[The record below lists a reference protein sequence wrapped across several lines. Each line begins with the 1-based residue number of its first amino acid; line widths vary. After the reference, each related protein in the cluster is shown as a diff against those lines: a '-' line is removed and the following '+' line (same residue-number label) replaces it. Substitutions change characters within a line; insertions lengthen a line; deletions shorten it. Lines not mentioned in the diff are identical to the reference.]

1 LLITL
6 IACYARVH
14 GLNDEIGDVKDQ
26 LGARIDGVKDE
37 VSSSKDYLSARIGG
51 VLTEIGKVNARVD
64 DIYKVLVELPKQE

>member
-1 LLITL
+1 MMKLVMLRT
-6 IACYARVH
+6 
-14 GLNDEIGDVKDQ
+14 N